1 MPTLLEALTNRNVAV
16 NSQPAVG
23 GSNTTTETYIEPG
36 GWRTWDEFNY
46 DTLTQIFQRKLAS
59 EYRGSS
65 EPRALELDL
74 IINNEETLEDL
85 LRRFVSPC
93 VNYALERQQG
103 QPHLGRG
110 SRCGFEDR
118 PDWSAISAE
127 YMTEHG
133 QFANI
138 LPGDTKLDAKWS
150 PWMFEDMGS
159 FNEWQKVVAQ
169 ELTYMARYRTRYG
182 FIITDAN
189 LVVLR
194 ITRELLGAGL
204 AQARPRREAAVFVSH
219 QRHSSDTTMG
229 SGDGSSSFY
238 SDDSPLEWSYY
249 DPEYAVIPWNAHG
262 EEVLTIKLALW
273 CLIMMA
279 MSGDRRI
286 DYSYPPLDS
295 WRYEGKGYVH
305 NTSGATKA
313 KLAAGDHLWLEP
325 GVYTGLGGN
334 THYEAMRASSE
345 AMQAEYHP
353 YTQSQDAEDMPQ
365 SNRAGSISSVGPS
378 QTPQRDEE
386 EALVAESSRQA
397 DQGSDDDDQRT
408 EVGSSHKR
416 HRRRTVKI
424 EKRTFTGN
432 LYFINANG
440 DKIDTSKKEWKRVEG
455 GYELKGR
462 KNIYFT
468 KHFPH

>member
-1 MPTLLEALTNRNVAV
+1 MPTLLEALTKRNVAV
-16 NSQPAVG
+16 NSQAVVG

-36 GWRTWDEFNY
+36 GWRMWDEFNY
-46 DTLTQIFQRKLAS
+46 DTLTRIFRRKLAS

-74 IINNEETLEDL
+74 VVNNEETLEDL

-93 VNYALERQQG
+93 VNYALEHQQG
-103 QPHLGRG
+103 HPHLGRG

-118 PDWSAISAE
+118 PDWSAISTE
-127 YMTEHG
+127 YITEHG

-150 PWMFEDMGS
+150 PWMSEDMGS
-159 FNEWQKVVAQ
+159 FNEWQKVLAQ

-194 ITRELLGAGL
+194 ITRELIGAGL
-204 AQARPRREAAVFVSH
+204 AQTCPRREPAVSVGH
-219 QRHSSDTTMG
+219 QRHSSDVTMG

-238 SDDSPLEWSYY
+238 SDDSPLEWSYH

-262 EEVLTIKLALW
+262 KEVLTIKLALW
-273 CLIMMA
+273 SLIMMA
-279 MSGDRRI
+279 TSGNRGI

-295 WRYEGKGYVH
+295 WRYNGEGYVH

-313 KLAAGDHLWLEP
+313 ELSQGDHLLVEP
-325 GVYTGLGGN
+325 NVMSWEGG
-334 THYEAMRASSE
+334 
-345 AMQAEYHP
+345 
-353 YTQSQDAEDMPQ
+353 QDVDDIPQ
-365 SNRAGSISSVGPS
+365 STHDGGTSSADPS
-378 QTPQRDEE
+378 HACQRDEV
-386 EALVAESSRQA
+386 EAYVGGSSRQA
-397 DQGSDDDDQRT
+397 AQGPEDDDQKT
-408 EVGSSHKR
+408 EVGSSHRHHKR
-416 HRRRTVKI
+416 KKVRI
-424 EKRTFTGN
+424 EKHLVTRK
-432 LYFINANG
+432 LYYLNANG
-440 DKIDTSKKEWKRVEG
+440 DKVDTSRAQWTRVDG

-462 KNIYFT
+462 KNVYFT
-468 KHFPH
+468 EQFPH